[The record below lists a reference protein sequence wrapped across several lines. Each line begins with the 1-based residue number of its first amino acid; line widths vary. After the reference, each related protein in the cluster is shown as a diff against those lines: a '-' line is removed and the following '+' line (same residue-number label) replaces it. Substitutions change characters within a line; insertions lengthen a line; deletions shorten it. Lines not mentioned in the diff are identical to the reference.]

1 MNLLEIIK
9 NGEKENIEFKESF
22 CDEAIISLTAFAN
35 TKGGR
40 VFIGIKDNKEVK
52 GIEVGKRTYIKFI
65 NEIKQKTD
73 FKITPEIEEVVYKNK
88 KILVLAISEYP
99 SKPIPFGGRYYKRI
113 KNSNHQMN
121 IDEIA
126 EEYMKARNRSWDM
139 MINDDYSLND
149 LDFDKVSK
157 IVDRINERHEIKIA
171 QDPLAF
177 LKKFDLIS
185 GDKITNA
192 AVLLF
197 SIKPSFLSEIQIGL
211 FENETTIKKDLSI
224 KTDLVSEVEMVL
236 DFIKIYITKEYII
249 SGRPEREEKWQYP
262 ITALREFVINAIVH
276 KNYSALTHSQF
287 KVFRDK
293 IVLWNPGMLQ
303 PGLEI
308 ADLYAGTE
316 KSYVRNMKIAE
327 IFKEIGLIER
337 YGSGIKRA
345 VEEIMEHGLSK
356 PVIRQLAG
364 GVDIEISGVSLT
376 KDLEKENGGINTPQT
391 TPQTTPQITP
401 QTTKLTKELTV
412 LEKKIF
418 LLIKKNNKI
427 SRSEISKELNIGQ
440 DTVKEYIEKLKNKGY
455 LKRIGPDFGG
465 SWQIIK

>member
-1 MNLLEIIK
+1 MNLSEIIK
-9 NGEKENIEFKESF
+9 NGEKENIEFKENF

-52 GIEVGKRTYIKFI
+52 GIDIGRGTYIKFI
-65 NEIKQKTD
+65 NEIKQKT
-73 FKITPEIEEVVYKNK
+73 
-88 KILVLAISEYP
+88 
-99 SKPIPFGGRYYKRI
+99 
-113 KNSNHQMN
+113 
-121 IDEIA
+121 
-126 EEYMKARNRSWDM
+126 EEYMKAKNRSWDM

-157 IVDRINERHEIKIA
+157 IIAKINERHETDID
-171 QDPLAF
+171 QDPLTF
-177 LKKFDLIS
+177 LKKFDLIN
-185 GDKITNA
+185 GAKVTNA

-197 SIKPSFLSEIQIGL
+197 AKKPSILSEIQIGL

-224 KTDLVSEVEMVL
+224 RTDLISEVEQVL

-249 SGRPEREEKWQYP
+249 TGRPAREERWQYP
-262 ITALREFVINAIVH
+262 ITALREFVINAIIH

-287 KVFRDK
+287 KVFRNR
-293 IVLWNPGMLQ
+293 IVLWNPGVLQ
-303 PGLEI
+303 PGQEI

-316 KSYVRNMKIAE
+316 KSYVRNIKLAE

-345 VEEIMEHGLSK
+345 VSEIVEYGL
-356 PVIRQLAG
+356 PRPNIRQIAG
-364 GVDIEISGVSLT
+364 GVDIEILSELSDNPPDNPPE
-376 KDLEKENGGINTPQT
+376 KDLEKE
-391 TPQTTPQITP
+391 
-401 QTTKLTKELTV
+401 LTILEEKV
-412 LEKKIF
+412 LF
-418 LLIKKNNKI
+418 AIKNNNKI
-427 SRSEISKELNIGQ
+427 SRSEISRELNIGK

-465 SWQIIK
+465 YWKILSPKK